1 MTAWVRCCELS
12 RRQEDDACKSGLGA
26 EVPGPGLPLDSRSPV
41 LTEPTVPYPS
51 GLSNPSPTHTHTAPV
66 IEGTPIPVRV
76 LQDSPP
82 APLTV
87 RDQGLFPV

>member
-26 EVPGPGLPLDSRSPV
+26 EVPGPGLPLDSRSRV
-41 LTEPTVPYPS
+41 LTEPTVLIHLASVTPPQ
-51 GLSNPSPTHTHTAPV
+51 HTHTAPV
-66 IEGTPIPVRV
+66 IEGAPIPVRV

-82 APLTV
+82 APSTV